1 MAITNGYCTEAE
13 FKLYADTSSTGANAT
28 AVIEDIIEGVSRF
41 IDGETGRKF
50 YSSTG
55 TRYYSIPD
63 IIDYDGREL
72 KLDDDLLSITTLTNG
87 DAATIAATEYYL
99 WPRNNTP
106 YSSIIIKEGSAEYW
120 TYDSDGNTEYVITV
134 AGAWGYSATAPH
146 DIRQACLSIA
156 HKAWKRFGE
165 NATTDTIITA
175 GGVVITPRDVPATA
189 ARTLRYYK
197 KWL

>member
-1 MAITNGYCTEAE
+1 MTIANGYCTEAE
-13 FKLYADTSSTGANAT
+13 FKLYADTSSTGASAT

-55 TRYYSIPD
+55 TRYYSVPD
-63 IIDYDGREL
+63 D
-72 KLDDDLLSITTLTNG
+72 LDNPRLLMLDADLLSITTLTNG
-87 DAATIAATEYYL
+87 DDATIAATEYNFL
-99 WPRNNTP
+99 PKNWTP
-106 YSSIIIKEGSAEYW
+106 YYAIKLKEGSSYVW
-120 TYDSDGNTEYVITV
+120 TYDSDGNTEYVISV
-134 AGAWGYSATAPH
+134 AGAWGFSATAPH

-189 ARTLRYYK
+189 ARTLRYYRR
-197 KWL
+197 WL